1 MDIRKIVVIAA
12 LALLA
17 IIGFNYYSSTQSEK
31 ARSVRVA
38 ETEALRASIPQPV
51 ARVGSENAA
60 SDQFSAEP
68 EKSQSDS
75 HIAASTQADVVVA
88 NDDDLFVEPPKEE
101 LNNKSSDSI
110 CESLIE
116 MSENIMRNRLNG
128 VPIANSLEAVNSIKD
143 GTPANDAVSNLAKQI
158 VIEAYERPSFSTE
171 SYKDD
176 AIREFGARQYL
187 ACIKAIG

>member
-1 MDIRKIVVIAA
+1 MDIKKI
-12 LALLA
+12 A
-17 IIGFNYYSSTQSEK
+17 IIVAIILLGIIGYNYYSSAQSAK
-31 ARSVRVA
+31 NRAAMAA
-38 ETEALRASIPQPV
+38 ETEALKASIPQPV
-51 ARVGSENAA
+51 VQQSTVIKESDANQLEIAPVEPVPVA
-60 SDQFSAEP
+60 SDNEVFSASIP
-68 EKSQSDS
+68 EDVESKSKVD
-75 HIAASTQADVVVA
+75 
-88 NDDDLFVEPPKEE
+88 
-101 LNNKSSDSI
+101 DSI

-128 VPIANSLEAVNSIKD
+128 VPITNSLEAVNSIKD